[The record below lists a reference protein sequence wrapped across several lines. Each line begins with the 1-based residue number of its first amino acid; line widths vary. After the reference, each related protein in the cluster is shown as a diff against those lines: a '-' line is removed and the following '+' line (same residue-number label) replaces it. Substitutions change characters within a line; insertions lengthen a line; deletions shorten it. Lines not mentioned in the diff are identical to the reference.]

1 MDINNISECKA
12 YAYDLLVRIEATQKE
27 LQAVNPYAY
36 DLLVKS
42 EGIQKELQAVNQQI
56 VKLSQPAPVQPQ
68 VETPKVEEV
77 KEETK

>member
-27 LQAVNPYAY
+27 LQAVN
-36 DLLVKS
+36 
-42 EGIQKELQAVNQQI
+42 QQI

-68 VETPKVEEV
+68 VETPAVEEATITEV
-77 KEETK
+77 K